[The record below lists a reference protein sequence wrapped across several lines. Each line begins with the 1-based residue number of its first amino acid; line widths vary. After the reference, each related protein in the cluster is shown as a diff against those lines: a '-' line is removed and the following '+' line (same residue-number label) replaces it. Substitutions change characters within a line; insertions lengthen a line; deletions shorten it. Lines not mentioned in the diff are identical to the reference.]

1 MGGGGEGCEGGEGR
15 VRVVRALVGG
25 SVEWRDMGARG
36 LAFMVVCV
44 WKAAYV
50 NDAGNGWRP
59 LGFGFRLSALVGR
72 LGF

>member
-1 MGGGGEGCEGGEGR
+1 MGG
-15 VRVVRALVGG
+15 
-25 SVEWRDMGARG
+25 RG

-59 LGFGFRLSALVGR
+59 LGFGFRLSAFGASRTLRVLMFTFDYIYLLGVLLFAGDTYIQR
-72 LGF
+72 LA